1 MHMFIR
7 TSSVLFLCFLAAC
20 LPASSPAGGQ
30 DQRLSLTVGGKNF
43 TEQYLLSD
51 MVKQLLEKNG
61 FNVKLRTGIGTAI
74 ARQALVAGQI
84 DLYYEYTGTAYTV
97 FFKQTNPDIMNDPI
111 KIYQWVRK
119 HDAKNGLVWLDPVNF
134 NNTYTIM
141 MSGPHAHRLGIDTV
155 SDFAEKIRENPR
167 RFTIAL
173 AAEFW
178 ERPDGFKKL
187 MNVYE
192 FRLPISNIR
201 KMDMGLTYM
210 ALKEGEVDAAM
221 GFATDGRVSAFGL
234 VNLEDDKRFFPAYNP
249 APVIRESTLN
259 DHPQIR
265 AILLPLAKKLTTEEM
280 RSLNAAVDVDH
291 RTVHKVVREWLGMNG
306 LL

>member
-1 MHMFIR
+1 MTMLVR
-7 TSSVLFLCFLAAC
+7 TASVFYLCFLVAYS
-20 LPASSPAGGQ
+20 LTYSPAEGR
-30 DQRLSLTVGGKNF
+30 DQGVFLTVGGKNF

-51 MVKQLLEKNG
+51 MAKQLLEKNG
-61 FNVKLRTGIGTAI
+61 FNVHLRTGIGTAI
-74 ARQALVAGQI
+74 ARKALESGQI
-84 DLYYEYTGTAYTV
+84 DLYYEYTGTAYTL
-97 FFKQTNPDIMNDPI
+97 FFKQSNPDIMSDPI
-111 KIYQWVRK
+111 KIYRWVK
-119 HDAKNGLVWLDPVNF
+119 EYDVKNGLIWLDPVNF

-141 MSGPHAHRLGIDTV
+141 MSRTQARRLGIGTI
-155 SDFAEKIRENPR
+155 SEFAERIRENPR
-167 RFTIAL
+167 TLSIAL

-187 MNVYE
+187 MKIYE

-234 VNLEDDKRFFPAYNP
+234 MNLEDDKRFFPAYNP

-259 DHPQIR
+259 HHPQIR
-265 AILLPLAKKLTTEEM
+265 DILLPLAGKLTTQEM
-280 RSLNAAVDVDH
+280 RDLNAAVDVDH
-291 RTVHKVVREWLGMNG
+291 RAVRAVAGEWLEKNG